1 VLKAA
6 PIKDD
11 KAIDVWSIG
20 IILYIM
26 IYKKN
31 PFEKAGAVTRDTI
44 KKDSLKFSSK
54 VSATDELKEV
64 IQSMVC
70 KAPLARLKIPKIL
83 QLDWFKFTDSDLE
96 QKMKELEDIKE
107 MQLKRKEYLERKE
120 ALRGNKF
127 INDEGKVV
135 ITNRN
140 LNRDIRDDLL

>member
-20 IILYIM
+20 IILYMM
-26 IYKKN
+26 IYKKH

-54 VSATDELKEV
+54 ISATDELKEV

-70 KAPLARLKIPKIL
+70 KAPLARLKIPRIL
-83 QLDWFKFTDSDLE
+83 QLDWFKFTDSDL
-96 QKMKELEDIKE
+96 KEKVKEIEDIKE
-107 MQLKRKEYLERKE
+107 MQIKRKEYLERKE

-140 LNRDIRDDLL
+140 LNKDIRDDLL

>member
-1 VLKAA
+1 VLKAG

-26 IYKKN
+26 IYKKH
-31 PFEKAGAVTRDTI
+31 PFEKAGTVTRDTI

-54 VSATDELKEV
+54 ISATDELKEV

-83 QLDWFKFTDSDLE
+83 QLDWFKFTDLDLE
-96 QKMKELEDIKE
+96 EKVKELEDMKE

-127 INDEGKVV
+127 VNDEGKVV

-140 LNRDIRDDLL
+140 LNKDIRDDLL